1 MYGSFNGKSKA
12 RTSYGWL
19 IRNVNQK
26 DFTQDL
32 DLEQMFSLYFCCLL
46 SFVNVTLTS
55 RVQNLSVSSAWY
67 NP

>member
-32 DLEQMFSLYFCCLL
+32 GLNHPFYPLNKTRFMTGPRKL
-46 SFVNVTLTS
+46 
-55 RVQNLSVSSAWY
+55 RSVEGSC
-67 NP
+67 